1 MNCALRQTSA
11 STRILFLLLAG
22 VVVCGGK
29 AAAAGATTSRSTSRM
44 LPTLT
49 RIEQIRSLSPAEAN
63 RGYPARIKGVIT
75 YYGGTGLELFIQ
87 DQTGGIYIDTAESV
101 GNVHAGDL
109 VEVAG
114 FTSDGDFAPEIVH
127 PRVRVLGKGKMPRP
141 QKMLLSTVDTGSQDS
156 QWVEASG
163 IVRLVNLEEDRNHV
177 TLHLVSKDGR
187 FIAHVPG
194 VPLSAV
200 ENLVDAEVILEGAW
214 GTVFNQKVQV
224 EGVELYVPSLAY
236 IHVKRAAS
244 NPFSLPVLPINRI
257 LGFRPGALPGHR
269 VRVQGVV
276 TFQKLG
282 QHLFIQNQEGSLY
295 VLTRQMTQVNPGDLV
310 DVVGFPAIGSNTPVL
325 EHAIFRCIG
334 RGQEPV
340 PLRLSA
346 AEALAQNHDTELV
359 RVQGILEQ
367 QGALDGGHYLVLE
380 DRGTN
385 FQARLPSGMG
395 HWHHLVNGSLLEVT
409 GVCSVAL
416 GRDRSPISL
425 WILLRTPKDLVVLK
439 QPSWWTS
446 KHSISI
452 VALLVM
458 IALGAL
464 LWVEELRRRVRA
476 QTAVI
481 KHRNEA
487 LRRANRVLRS
497 LSDCNQALIHAQD
510 EHQLLNDV
518 CRIIVEVGGYRL
530 AWVGYALDDAEKTVK
545 PVAWAGYEDGY
556 ISLLN
561 LSWGDNKRGCG
572 PSGMAIKT
580 GAAQVVKDFE
590 KDSRLVNWHEDS
602 LRRGYASHISLP
614 LLAQEKALGVLAI
627 YASVADA
634 FDEEEIQHLKELAGD
649 LAYGITTLRTRTERF
664 RAEEALRESEER
676 FRTLFENA
684 TVGFYRTT
692 PDGRILLANPALVN
706 ILGYPSFEA
715 LASRNLE
722 KEGLNPSRELFK
734 RRLEEKKELIGFET
748 EWKKYDGSSVAVR
761 ENARAIFGPDG
772 KVLYYDGVVEDVTQ
786 RKEAER
792 ALLQAK
798 EAAEA
803 ANRAKSEFLANM
815 SHEIRTPINGIMGM
829 TELLLDTELTE
840 EQRDYLGMVKSSTDS
855 LMVVINDILDFS
867 KIEAGKLTLEAIEF
881 NLRGCVEETIKTLAL
896 RAHQKKLELACHL
909 EPGLPETIE
918 GDPGRLRQVLIN
930 LLGNAIKF
938 TEKGEVALKVEPESE
953 GEDAV
958 VLHFAVRD
966 TGIGVPKEKQ
976 RTIFEAFTQADSS
989 STRRFGGTGLGLTIS
1004 SQLVQMMGGRV
1015 WLESEPGKGS
1025 IFHFNARFG
1034 KVRPVPQQPTPD
1046 DKALQ
1051 GLTALVVD
1059 DNAINRRLLEGML
1072 GAYGLKVTAATSGE
1086 GALAALEH
1094 AADAGHPFAIVVVDA
1109 EMPGM
1114 DGFEVAERIRSNS
1127 GLGKPM
1133 IMMLSSMGQPGDAA
1147 RCRELGVTA
1156 YLTKPL
1162 RQFELK
1168 EALLSA
1174 VSSSFGQGG
1183 PAALVTR
1190 HALRESRRNLKVLLA
1205 EDNAVNRALAARL
1218 LEKRGHTVVP
1228 VENGREA
1235 LEAVEKQSYDLVLM
1249 DVQMPEMDG
1258 FEATAAIRARES
1270 GTGRR
1275 IPIVAM
1281 TAHALKGDRERCLA
1295 AGMDDYISKPIR
1307 AQELLDVIQAVVGR
1321 RKRNN
1326 LEPPEIEDA
1335 ILPSEIK
1342 VLK

>member
-1 MNCALRQTSA
+1 MNCPGREASA
-11 STRILFLLLAG
+11 FFRILFLAS
-22 VVVCGGK
+22 VVVFQSGAASIK
-29 AAAAGATTSRSTSRM
+29 ASDATPHI

-49 RIEQIRSLSPAEAN
+49 RIEQIRSLTPAQAN
-63 RGYPARIKGVIT
+63 QGYPVRIKGVVT
-75 YYGGTGLELFIQ
+75 YYGGKGWELFVQ

-101 GNVHAGDL
+101 GDVHAGDL

-141 QKMLLSTVDTGSQDS
+141 QKMLLNMVETGSEDS

-163 IVRLVNLEEDRNHV
+163 IVHSVNLEEDGGRV
-177 TLHLVSKDGR
+177 TLHLVSNEGR
-187 FIAHVPG
+187 FTAQIPG
-194 VPLSAV
+194 VALAEV
-200 ENLVDAEVILEGAW
+200 QNLVDAEVSLEGAW
-214 GTVFNQKVQV
+214 GTLFNQKVQV
-224 EGVELYVPSLAY
+224 KGVQIYIPSLEY
-236 IHVKRAAS
+236 VHVKQAAS
-244 NPFSLPVLPINRI
+244 DPFSLPVLPINRI

-282 QHLFIQNQEGSLY
+282 KHLFIQNQEGSLY
-295 VLTRQMTQVNPGDLV
+295 VLTRQMTHVNPGDLL
-310 DVVGFPAIGSNTPVL
+310 DVVGFPSEGSNTPVL
-325 EHAIFRCIG
+325 EHALFRRIG
-334 RGQEPV
+334 RGQEPA

-367 QGALDGGHYLVLE
+367 QGTLDGGHYLVLE

-385 FQARLPSGMG
+385 FQAWLPPGTG
-395 HWHHLVNGSLLEVT
+395 HWPHLADGSLLDVG
-409 GVCSVAL
+409 GVCSVTL
-416 GRDRSPISL
+416 GRDRSPVAL
-425 WILLRTPKDLVVLK
+425 WILLRTPKDLAILK

-446 KHSISI
+446 KHSISV
-452 VALLVM
+452 VALLVG

-481 KHRNEA
+481 QHRNEA
-487 LRRANRVLRS
+487 LRRTNRVLRS
-497 LSDCNQALIHAQD
+497 LSDCNQALVHARD

-518 CRIIVEVGGYRL
+518 CRIIVEGGGYRL
-530 AWVGYALDDAEKTVK
+530 AWVGYALEDAEKTVQ
-545 PVAWAGYEDGY
+545 PVAWAGHEDGY
-556 ISLLN
+556 IRLLN
-561 LSWGDNKRGCG
+561 LSWGHNERGGG
-572 PSGMAIKT
+572 PT
-580 GAAQVVKDFE
+580 GLAVRTATTQVVKDFGS
-590 KDSRLVNWHEDS
+590 DPRLVEWREEAA
-602 LRRGYASHISLP
+602 RRGYASHISLP
-614 LLAQEKALGVLAI
+614 LLAQGKAFGVLAI
-627 YASVADA
+627 YASVRDA
-634 FDEEEIQHLKELAGD
+634 FDEEEIRHLKELAGD
-649 LAYGITTLRTRTERF
+649 LAYGITALRTQAERL
-664 RAEEALRESEER
+664 RAEGALRESEER

-692 PDGRILLANPALVN
+692 PDGRILLANPALVRM
-706 ILGYPSFEA
+706 LEYPSLEA
-715 LASRNLE
+715 LTSRNLE
-722 KEGLNPSRELFK
+722 KDGCLVNPSRKLF
-734 RRLEEKKELIGFET
+734 RRQLEEKKELIDFEA
-748 EWKKYDGSSVAVR
+748 EWKKYDGSPIAVR
-761 ENARAIFGPDG
+761 ESARAIFGPDG
-772 KVLYYDGVVEDVTQ
+772 KVLYYDGVVEDVTR

-803 ANRAKSEFLANM
+803 ASRAKSEFLANM

-840 EQRDYLGMVKSSTDS
+840 EQRDYLSMVKSSTDS

-881 NLRGCVEETIKTLAL
+881 NLRGCVEETVKTLAL
-896 RAHQKKLELACHL
+896 RAHQKKLELSCHL
-909 EPGLPETIE
+909 QPDLPETLE
-918 GDPGRLRQVLIN
+918 GDPGRLRQILIN

-938 TEKGEVALKVEPESE
+938 TERGEVALKVELESE
-953 GEDAV
+953 GEKEIT
-958 VLHFAVRD
+958 LHFAVRD
-966 TGIGVPKEKQ
+966 TGIGIPKEKQ
-976 RTIFEAFTQADSS
+976 QKIFEAFTQADNS

-1025 IFHFNARFG
+1025 IFHFIARFG
-1034 KVRPVPQQPTPD
+1034 KVRPAPQQPIPD
-1046 DKALQ
+1046 EKALE
-1051 GLTALVVD
+1051 GLTALVAD

-1072 GAYGLKVTAATSGE
+1072 GACGLKVTAVTSGE

-1094 AADAGHPFAIVVVDA
+1094 AGAAGDPFAIIVVDA

-1114 DGFEVAERIRSNS
+1114 DGFEVAKQIRSNP
-1127 GLGKPM
+1127 GLSQPM
-1133 IMMLSSMGQPGDAA
+1133 IMMLSSTGQPGDAA

-1174 VSSSFGQGG
+1174 VGSTSLK
-1183 PAALVTR
+1183 AAPVPLVTR

-1228 VENGREA
+1228 VENGRKA
-1235 LEAVEKQSYDLVLM
+1235 LEAVEKQSYDLILM

-1307 AQELLDVIQAVVGR
+1307 AQELLDVIQVVVGR
-1321 RKRNN
+1321 QAGKTPDSR
-1326 LEPPEIEDA
+1326 EIGDA
-1335 ILPSEIK
+1335 ILPRETK